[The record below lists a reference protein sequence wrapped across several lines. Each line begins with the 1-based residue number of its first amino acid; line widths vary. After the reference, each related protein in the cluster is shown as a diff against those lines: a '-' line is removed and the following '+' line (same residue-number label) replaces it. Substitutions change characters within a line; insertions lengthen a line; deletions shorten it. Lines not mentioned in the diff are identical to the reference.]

1 MPEAE
6 VSTNEFYEA
15 FNQSLG
21 TEGAKKVVQEAILES
36 GLTLQTSYTIP
47 EALRICDTL
56 RKKPGFIRIVGSCL
70 SARFVLKTV

>member
-21 TEGAKKVVQEAILES
+21 TEGAKKIVQEAILEA
-36 GLTLQTSYTIP
+36 GLTLQASYPIS
-47 EALRICDTL
+47 EALMICDTL

-70 SARFVLKTV
+70 SARFTLKKV